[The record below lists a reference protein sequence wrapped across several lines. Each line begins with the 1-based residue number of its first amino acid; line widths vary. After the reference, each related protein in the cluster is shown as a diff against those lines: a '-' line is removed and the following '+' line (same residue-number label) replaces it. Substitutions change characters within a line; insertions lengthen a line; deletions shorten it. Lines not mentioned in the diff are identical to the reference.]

1 MPAYSALVSGGAVR
15 PPRATCL
22 LLASFAA
29 GSGLWLLVGSQKEEQ
44 PDVASPRTQRSA
56 RSAAQLA
63 KWFRWQAVLAS
74 EAAAHTASPGKGSLA
89 LWGDSITESWRGTSY
104 GTPAGRANG
113 TPAVLAQTLARRWPS
128 PAVLAISG
136 DQTQHLLWRLGDGGE
151 LPPPLAS
158 DGALTAVVMIGT
170 NNLGAGHLPGP
181 TAEGVLAV
189 AREYLRRSRGR
200 LLLCALLP
208 RGDGAELLPRLC
220 PPRCDRRGAPF
231 RSFMPAVE
239 KVNQRLR
246 EEAGGGRLSV
256 DFPGRVSYVDCGG
269 PFRAGG
275 GRREGGEEE
284 AEEVVVR
291 LMPDRLHPNPE
302 GHRLLARCLETA
314 LLGKGWG
321 VQPTGYSRLGLPLG
335 GSAP

>member
-63 KWFRWQAVLAS
+63 KWIRWQAVLAS

-208 RGDGAELLPRLC
+208 RGHTAARDTAARNLDAGAASNLGSTSAGR
-220 PPRCDRRGAPF
+220 RRGRAAPAPL
-231 RSFMPAVE
+231 PAALRP
-239 KVNQRLR
+239 QRCAVPLLHAR
-246 EEAGGGRLSV
+246 
-256 DFPGRVSYVDCGG
+256 
-269 PFRAGG
+269 
-275 GRREGGEEE
+275 GGE
-284 AEEVVVR
+284 
-291 LMPDRLHPNPE
+291 
-302 GHRLLARCLETA
+302 G
-314 LLGKGWG
+314 
-321 VQPTGYSRLGLPLG
+321 QP
-335 GSAP
+335 AAA